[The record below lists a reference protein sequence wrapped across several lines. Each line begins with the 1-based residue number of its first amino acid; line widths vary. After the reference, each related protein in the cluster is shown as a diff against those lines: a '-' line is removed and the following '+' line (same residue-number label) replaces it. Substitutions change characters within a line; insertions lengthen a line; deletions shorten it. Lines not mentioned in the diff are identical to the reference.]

1 MKRFSILVAA
11 IGLAVIAGAIVAANP
26 RAVAAAIARVGPA
39 SLLVIA
45 TRAVSVGLCG
55 LAWWL
60 LFPPKHRPPARICML
75 LRYVREG
82 ANTLLP
88 LTQIGGDVAGAR
100 LVTFWGIA
108 GTLAAAT
115 VIVDVLMQAATQFLY
130 ALSGLSVLAA
140 RDMDSALVRNVG
152 LALALFVP
160 ALGGFYL
167 VQRHW
172 GEALLMK
179 VLRRMAGGRE
189 WALHGH
195 VEAVFSFLH
204 TLYGRRGALA
214 ATFVAHL
221 AIWFIGALEVWIALT
236 AMGHAVGYREALAIE
251 SLAQAARGAAFMV
264 PSAVG
269 VQEGGLVLLCGLF
282 GIPAQS
288 ALAVSLIK
296 RAADVAVG
304 VPGLIAWQ
312 RLEAVRWTGKGKRA
326 AGPN

>member
-1 MKRFSILVAA
+1 MKRLSILVSA
-11 IGLAVIAGAIVAANP
+11 IGLAVIAGAIVAADP
-26 RAVAAAIARVGPA
+26 RAVAAAVARVGPA

-45 TRAVSVGLCG
+45 TRTVSVGLCG

-88 LTQIGGDVAGAR
+88 LTQVGGDVIGAR

-115 VIVDVLMQAATQFLY
+115 VMVDVLVQAATQFLY
-130 ALSGLSVLAA
+130 ALAGLSVLAA
-140 RDMDSALVRNVG
+140 RGMDSTLVRNVG
-152 LALALFVP
+152 WALALFVP

-179 VLRRMAGGRE
+179 VLRRMARGRE

-195 VEAVFSFLH
+195 VGEAFSYLR

-214 ATFVAHL
+214 TAFVAHL
-221 AIWFIGALEVWIALT
+221 AIWFIGALEVWISLT
-236 AMGHAVGYREALAIE
+236 AMGYAVGYREALAIE

-269 VQEGGLVLLCGLF
+269 VQEGGLILLCGLF
-282 GIPAQS
+282 GIPPQS

-296 RAADVAVG
+296 RAADVGVG

-312 RLEAVRWTGKGKRA
+312 RLEAVRWTGKDKRP

>member
-1 MKRFSILVAA
+1 MKRLSILVTA
-11 IGLAVIAGAIVAANP
+11 IGLAVIAGAIVAADP
-26 RAVAAAIARVGPA
+26 RAVAAAVARVGPA
-39 SLLVIA
+39 SLLVVA
-45 TRAVSVGLCG
+45 TRVVSVGLCG

-60 LFPPKHRPPARICML
+60 LFPPKHRPPVRICML

-88 LTQIGGDVAGAR
+88 LTQVGGDVIGAR

-140 RDMDSALVRNVG
+140 RGTDSSLVRNVG

-172 GEALLMK
+172 GEMLLMK
-179 VLRRMAGGRE
+179 VLRRIARGRE

-195 VEAVFSFLH
+195 VGEAFSYLR
-204 TLYGRRGALA
+204 TLYGRRGAVA
-214 ATFVAHL
+214 AAFFAHL
-221 AIWFIGALEVWIALT
+221 AIWFIGALEVWISLT
-236 AMGHAVGYREALAIE
+236 AMGYAIGYREALAIE

-288 ALAVSLIK
+288 ALAISLIK
-296 RAADVAVG
+296 RAADICVG

-312 RLEAVRWTGKGKRA
+312 RMEAVHWTRKDRRRA
-326 AGPN
+326 EPN

>member
-1 MKRFSILVAA
+1 MKRLSILVSA
-11 IGLAVIAGAIVAANP
+11 IGLAVIAGAIFAADP
-26 RAVAAAIARVGPA
+26 RAVAAAVARVGSA

-45 TRAVSVGLCG
+45 TRAVSVGLAG

-60 LFPPKHRPPARICML
+60 LFPPDRRPPARVCVL

-88 LTQIGGDVAGAR
+88 LTQIGGDVIGAR

-115 VIVDVLMQAATQFLY
+115 VMVDVLIQAATQFLY

-140 RDMDSALVRNVG
+140 RDVDSALVRNLG
-152 LALALFVP
+152 WALALFVP

-179 VLRRMAGGRE
+179 ILRRMARGRE
-189 WALHGH
+189 WAVHGH
-195 VEAVFSFLH
+195 VGAVFAYLH
-204 TLYGRRGALA
+204 ALYGRRAALA
-214 ATFVAHL
+214 AAFLGHL

-236 AMGHAVGYREALAIE
+236 AMGYAVGYREAMAIE

-282 GIPAQS
+282 GIPPQS

-296 RAADVAVG
+296 RAADVGVG
-304 VPGLIAWQ
+304 VPGLVAWQ
-312 RLEAVRWTGKGKRA
+312 RLEAARWAKRRPPA
-326 AGPN
+326 QAN

>member
-1 MKRFSILVAA
+1 MKRLSILVTA
-11 IGLAVIAGAIVAANP
+11 IGLAVIAGAIVAADP
-26 RAVAAAIARVGPA
+26 RAVAAAVARVGPA

-60 LFPPKHRPPARICML
+60 LFPPKHRPPVRICML

-88 LTQIGGDVAGAR
+88 LTQVGGDVIGAR

-140 RDMDSALVRNVG
+140 RGTDSSLVRNVG

-172 GEALLMK
+172 GEMLLMK
-179 VLRRMAGGRE
+179 VLRRIARGRE

-195 VEAVFSFLH
+195 VGEAFSYLR
-204 TLYGRRGALA
+204 TLYGRRGAVA
-214 ATFVAHL
+214 AAFFAHL
-221 AIWFIGALEVWIALT
+221 AIWFIGALEVWISLT
-236 AMGHAVGYREALAIE
+236 AMGYAIGYREALAIE

-288 ALAVSLIK
+288 ALAISLIK
-296 RAADVAVG
+296 RAADICVG

-312 RLEAVRWTGKGKRA
+312 RMEAVHWTRKDRRRA
-326 AGPN
+326 EPN